1 MSRRAQ
7 ALLCLKPIA
16 DVAKDLGLDARYL
29 IPYGESIAKVRAEA
43 FQPWPPQ
50 KGRLVLVTGMTPT
63 PRGEGKTVTSVG
75 MAMALSR
82 LGHRAVACI
91 RQPSLGPVFGV
102 KGGGAGGGAA
112 TIEPMQQIN
121 MRFTGDIDA
130 MSAAHNLLAAMI
142 DNHIFQGNE
151 LQIDPASVTWPRAL
165 DMNDRALREITVGL
179 GAKNGVPRQSH
190 FVITAASEIMAIV
203 CLSRDYA
210 DLKRRLGRII
220 VGYDAKNEPVRASDL
235 KCVGAMGALLKEA
248 MLPNLVQTG
257 EGTPAL
263 VHGGP
268 FGNIAHGTC
277 SLASMRLGLSLADYL
292 IVEAGFASD
301 LGAEKFVDIVTRAGD
316 LRVDVAVLVVTVKAL
331 RYHGGAAHWEAP
343 DAGAVR
349 LGLENV
355 KKHLENVRLYGL
367 TPVVAVNRF
376 PEDSDEELRIV
387 AEACTSEGV
396 PSAVSTVYTDGGSGS
411 EELARLVVE
420 ACRRGSSCKPV
431 YGLDLSV
438 EAKIEQLVKKVYGGR
453 GVEYTD
459 GAREDLVR
467 ISRLGLSDNPICVA
481 KTAFSFS
488 DEPSRKGRPRDFIVT
503 VRKIEP
509 AAGAGFNIVHMGQ
522 IVTMPGLPKHPAAE
536 NIDISDDGAITGVF

>member
-1 MSRRAQ
+1 M
-7 ALLCLKPIA
+7 KPIA
-16 DVAKDLGLDARYL
+16 DVAKDLGLDSRYL
-29 IPYGESIAKVRAEA
+29 IPYGEFVAKVRPEA

-50 KGRLVLVTGMTPT
+50 RGRLVLVTGMTPT

-75 MAMALSR
+75 IAMALSR
-82 LGHRAVACI
+82 LGHRAVTCI

-130 MSAAHNLLAAMI
+130 MTAAHSLLAAMI

-165 DMNDRALREITVGL
+165 DMNDRALREVTVGL
-179 GAKNGVPRQSH
+179 GAKNGVPRQSR

-210 DLKRRLGRII
+210 DLKARLGRII
-220 VGYDAKNEPVRASDL
+220 IGYNAKSEPVRASDL

-301 LGAEKFVDIVTRAGD
+301 LGAEKFVDIVTRAGG
-316 LRVDVAVLVVTVKAL
+316 LRVDMAVLVVTIKAL
-331 RYHGGAAHWEAP
+331 RYHGGASHWEAP

-349 LGLENV
+349 VGLDNMR
-355 KKHLENVRLYGL
+355 KHLENVRLYGL

-376 PEDSDEELRIV
+376 PGDSDEELRIV
-387 AEACTSEGV
+387 AEACASEGV
-396 PSAVSTVYTDGGSGS
+396 PSAVSTVYADGGGGS

-420 ACRRGSSCKPV
+420 ACRRGSSCKSV
-431 YGLDLSV
+431 YGLDQSV
-438 EAKIEQLVKKVYGGR
+438 EGKIEQVVKEVYGGR

-459 GAREDLVR
+459 AAREDLMRV
-467 ISRLGLSDNPICVA
+467 SRLGLSGNPICVA
-481 KTAFSFS
+481 KTQFSFS
-488 DEPSRKGRPRDFIVT
+488 DEPGKTGRPRDFIVT
-503 VRKIEP
+503 VRKVEP

-536 NIDISDDGAITGVF
+536 NIDISDGGAITGVF

>member
-1 MSRRAQ
+1 
-7 ALLCLKPIA
+7 LKPIA
-16 DVAKDLGLDARYL
+16 DVAKDLGLDARHL
-29 IPYGESIAKVRAEA
+29 IPYGEFVAKVRPEA

-50 KGRLVLVTGMTPT
+50 KGKLVLVTGMTPT

-75 MAMALSR
+75 IAMALSR

-130 MSAAHNLLAAMI
+130 MSAAHSLLAAMI

-151 LQIDPASVTWPRAL
+151 LQIDPSLMTWPRAL

-179 GAKNGVPRQSH
+179 GAKNGVPRQGR
-190 FVITAASEIMAIV
+190 FVITAASEVMAIV

-220 VGYDAKNEPVRASDL
+220 IGYDVNKEPVRASDL

-316 LRVDVAVLVVTVKAL
+316 LRVDMAVLVVTVKAL
-331 RYHGGAAHWEAP
+331 RYHGGASHWETP
-343 DAGAVR
+343 DTDAVR
-349 LGLENV
+349 IGLENM

-367 TPVVAVNRF
+367 TPVVAINRF
-376 PEDSDEELRIV
+376 PEDSDEELQIV

-396 PSAVSTVYTDGGSGS
+396 PSATSTVYTDGGSGS
-411 EELARLVVE
+411 EDLARLVVE
-420 ACRRGSSCKPV
+420 ACKKGSSCKPV
-431 YGLDLSV
+431 YRLDQSV
-438 EAKIEQLVKKVYGGR
+438 EAKVEQLVKEVYGGR

-459 GAREDLVR
+459 AAREDLMR

-481 KTAFSFS
+481 KTQFSFS
-488 DEPSRKGRPRDFIVT
+488 DEPSKKGRPRDFTVT
-503 VRKIEP
+503 VRKVEP
-509 AAGAGFNIVHMGQ
+509 AAGASFNIVHMGQ

-536 NIDISDDGAITGVF
+536 NIDISDGGAITGVF